1 MTNLRESEMTEK
13 SSTTPQEFKI
23 IENKLTG
30 EVKLKI
36 LRKDAMY
43 VPREVLQ
50 DASIFQQVTVLDIS
64 NC

>member
-1 MTNLRESEMTEK
+1 MRAITDRINAERERHIKTAVTVTVTVTENR
-13 SSTTPQEFKI
+13 E
-23 IENKLTG
+23 TG

-50 DASIFQQVTVLDIS
+50 VRLHD
-64 NC
+64 

>member
-1 MTNLRESEMTEK
+1 MTENR
-13 SSTTPQEFKI
+13 E
-23 IENKLTG
+23 TG

-50 DASIFQQVTVLDIS
+50 DSSIFDQVTVLDVS